1 MEAVEARFT
10 DLVAGDQ
17 VNTGGWKGVLM
28 TALLILLVIIILFG
42 AGFVV
47 KMVWWLAVAALALW
61 LIGFAAHGPQRRW
74 YRW

>member
-1 MEAVEARFT
+1 
-10 DLVAGDQ
+10 
-17 VNTGGWKGVLM
+17 M

-61 LIGFAAHGPQRRW
+61 LIGFVAHGPQRRW